1 MLNVVL
7 PEWVPSANKG
17 EKAIL
22 EGLRVSLGICGDY
35 KLTVYS
41 PPRHFRQDSTNAHGR
56 YDVVTG
62 TDLHQKVA
70 RTEKQSKMLL
80 LGQFLWSWGRLYVYS
95 LLTRC
100 SRSLANW
107 VFRDDLFRAM
117 SGADLILAGH
127 DGMLGPQQVHMV
139 LACRIMGK
147 PIALYGGGDDI
158 TGRQSYRVRKSLQLA
173 VKHSLIYCVRDS
185 GAQAFM
191 LENGIA
197 NEDIHVIPDPA
208 VLLEPCDPARVEQIL
223 EAEGVPRTFAKP
235 LYGLIP
241 AYGGIV
247 ARTSFSDAIDPDSK
261 FHCRVQLW
269 KGIVESLLK
278 NTDAHIVFLP
288 HCIGPL
294 PRNDDRIMN
303 RAIYDALESN
313 RERCTIIDTEY
324 MAAELKGIIRA
335 CQYCTGE
342 RTHALIGAV
351 SVGTPCVALSVKED
365 LRMHWIIK
373 GEFGRPV
380 FDLNNPDA
388 GQIEKALLAEWE
400 CRSQTRLKM
409 SSQAADIKR
418 RAIEAAHLLK
428 SGVDSAVRPLK
439 PGQCVN
445 REQVSGGGIGRLATL
460 VMSALGNDAIFFG

>member
-1 MLNVVL
+1 MLTVIL

-22 EGLRVSLGICGDY
+22 EGLRVTLGICGDY

-41 PPRHFRQDSTNAHGR
+41 PPRHFKQDSRNAHGR

-62 TDLHQKVA
+62 IDLHQKVV
-70 RTEKQSKMLL
+70 RTEKPTKVSILL
-80 LGQFLWSWGRLYVYS
+80 RFLWTWGRLYMYS
-95 LLTRC
+95 VMMRVSSTF
-100 SRSLANW
+100 ANW
-107 VFRDDLFRAM
+107 VFRDDLFRAINE
-117 SGADLILAGH
+117 ADLVLAGH

-173 VKHSLIYCVRDS
+173 VRHSIIYCVRDR
-185 GAQAFM
+185 GAQEFM
-191 LENGIA
+191 LENGISPK
-197 NEDIHVIPDPA
+197 DVHVIPDPA
-208 VLLEPCDPARVEQIL
+208 VLLEPCDPARVNQIL
-223 EAEGVPRTFAKP
+223 EAEGVPRSARQP

-247 ARTSFSDAIDPDSK
+247 ARASFTDAIDLNARFQS
-261 FHCRVQLW
+261 RVQVW
-269 KGIVESLLK
+269 KRLVEYLMR
-278 NTDAHIVFLP
+278 NTDAHFVFLP

-294 PRNDDRIMN
+294 PSNDDRIMN
-303 RAIYDALESN
+303 RAIYNSLESN

-324 MAAELKGIIRA
+324 MAAELKGIIRE

-351 SVGTPCVALSVKED
+351 STGTPCTALTVEQD
-365 LRMHWIIK
+365 LRMHWLIK

-380 FDLNNPDA
+380 FDLNNPDV
-388 GQIEKALLAEWE
+388 GQIEKALLTEWE
-400 CRSQTRLKM
+400 CRSQTRLQM
-409 SSQAADIKR
+409 SVQASDIRR
-418 RAIEAAHLLK
+418 RAIAAAHLLK
-428 SGVDSAVRPLK
+428 SRIDAAV
-439 PGQCVN
+439 
-445 REQVSGGGIGRLATL
+445 
-460 VMSALGNDAIFFG
+460 